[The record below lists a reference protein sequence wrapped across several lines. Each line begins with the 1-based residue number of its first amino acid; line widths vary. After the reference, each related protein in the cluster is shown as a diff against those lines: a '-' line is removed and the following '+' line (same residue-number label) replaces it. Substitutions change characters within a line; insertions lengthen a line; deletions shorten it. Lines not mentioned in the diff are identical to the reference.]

1 MHILGGKVLALGLTT
16 VRGCLTDSGGHDVQQ
31 SAVGGKNKRNPSMA
45 ARESVEGE
53 REVNESDND
62 AVVIA
67 RDDAEEC

>member
-1 MHILGGKVLALGLTT
+1 
-16 VRGCLTDSGGHDVQQ
+16 
-31 SAVGGKNKRNPSMA
+31 MA